1 MCIRDRRNGNSSRRR
16 WCETHAWWR
25 ASNAT
30 RRVGRHAIERRG
42 SGVGRRARER
52 ASTVSESAKSRLP
65 DRFSGSSK
73 AKTGMPKDLRT
84 DIRFRAEAHEKP
96 PPCPDRPHCSSTH
109 ATPWVPRS
117 KKSRTSFLPLRTSTK
132 PPPRNPATPRYA
144 RLDRAPIERR
154 ARNRSRAAIAV
165 TGRRVHA
172 QPDCLPVLPQSR
184 SLTRIP
190 RIPSY
195 RTGR

>member
-1 MCIRDRRNGNSSRRR
+1 MGTACREDGVKRTRGGSRVLRRGVSGGSRSSGGL
-16 WCETHAWWR
+16 R
-25 ASNAT
+25 ASS
-30 RRVGRHAIERRG
+30 VERRALAC
-42 SGVGRRARER
+42 SRKREAVTSQLPNRFWKPRAKTSKWFLAERSAHRHSLRAR
-52 ASTVSESAKSRLP
+52 
-65 DRFSGSSK
+65 SK
-73 AKTGMPKDLRT
+73 
-84 DIRFRAEAHEKP
+84 KP
-96 PPCPDRPHCSSTH
+96 PPCPDRQHCSSTP

-117 KKSRTSFLPLRTSTK
+117 KKSRTIFLLWKTSTK

-172 QPDCLPVLPQSR
+172 KPDCLPVLPQSR

-190 RIPSY
+190 RIPSH